1 MASRTL
7 DDLTELVIPLSIAA
21 GGLYLV
27 WWLTQSTT
35 KLAGVV
41 PDSLQALVDYDIP
54 WVGEGDL
61 IDRWTLNPGE
71 VARMTTRSGG
81 RWKKR
86 ATGASKSVTRSA
98 DRVSRGI
105 RGLFS

>member
-35 KLAGVV
+35 KLADAV
-41 PDSLQALVDYDIP
+41 PDTLQALVDYDIP
-54 WVGEGDL
+54 WVGEDDL

-86 ATGASKSVTRSA
+86 GAWAYKA
-98 DRVSRGI
+98 
-105 RGLFS
+105 LFS